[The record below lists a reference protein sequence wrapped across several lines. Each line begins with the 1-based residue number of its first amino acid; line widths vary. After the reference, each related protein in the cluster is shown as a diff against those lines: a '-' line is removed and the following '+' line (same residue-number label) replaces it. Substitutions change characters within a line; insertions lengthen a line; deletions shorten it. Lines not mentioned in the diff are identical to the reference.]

1 MYLLGKVDFAD
12 WQRQGSHCTAS
23 LARFKAA
30 TVPYVIPAI
39 LWDMDG
45 TLIDTELLW
54 GEAVFTMSEA
64 MGRRASLEVREST
77 MGTNGPFTVRACADY
92 AGLELTDEEERQWV
106 KRLFEMF
113 LEKLSNGADLCA
125 GIPEIL
131 AEGREQGIPMII
143 ATNTVRVIADKT
155 IDIIGRDWFID
166 TVCGDEVPSGKP
178 APDIYLE
185 AARRTGVA
193 PEDCLAVEDS
203 FTGSSAAVAAGCRTL
218 GAPIEDNGEIADGAH
233 RLSQL
238 IPGRTDFSGMTLADL
253 EELYQ
258 RIGTPN

>member
-1 MYLLGKVDFAD
+1 MG
-12 WQRQGSHCTAS
+12 QRQGCIAS
-23 LARFKAA
+23 LRLSGLRRLQSP
-30 TVPYVIPAI
+30 VVIPAI

-54 GEAVFTMSEA
+54 GEAVYAMSEA

-92 AGLELTDEEERQWV
+92 AGLELTAEEEPQWV
-106 KRLFEMF
+106 ERLFEMF
-113 LEKLSNGADLCA
+113 LEKLSSGAELCA

-131 AEGREQGIPMII
+131 AEGREQGVPMII

-155 IDIIGRDWFID
+155 IDIIGREWFVD

-203 FTGSSAAVAAGCRTL
+203 FTGSSAAVAAGCRTI